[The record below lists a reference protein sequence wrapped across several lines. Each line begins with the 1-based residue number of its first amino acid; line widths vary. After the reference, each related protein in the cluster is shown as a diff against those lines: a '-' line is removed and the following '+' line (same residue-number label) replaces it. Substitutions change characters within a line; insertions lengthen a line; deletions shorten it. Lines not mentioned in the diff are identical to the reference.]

1 MVIKHHERKLI
12 MAIKF
17 IEDKKIFRLDAG
29 TSTYVMQVRENGYL
43 QHLYYGASV
52 KDDDLEYMITYLM
65 APFHPKAYDSYNNKA
80 FSTDIQ
86 PMEYPVNGTG
96 DFRTSA
102 FSANS
107 VCGSNAS
114 ELKYESYRII
124 DGKPGLEGLPATY
137 LNEGDKAQTLEIT
150 MIDQFSGVKVKLYY
164 TAFESLNVITRH
176 SIVENCGK
184 EPVFINRVM
193 STCLDFNRVED
204 YDIIHLWG
212 KWAKERQ
219 LERIR
224 APHGITN
231 ISSKR
236 GSSSHY
242 HNPFIALCDHT
253 ATEDSGDVYGVNL
266 VYSGNFAAEVEVQ
279 AEESMRL
286 IMGINPI
293 DFSWKLEAGESFTSP
308 EAVMVFS
315 KNGIGEMSRNFH
327 KLYNR
332 NLCRG
337 YWKDNKRPILINNW
351 EATYFDFDDDK
362 LETIAKGASELGI
375 EMLVMDD
382 GWFTN
387 RLGEFGGLGDWEV
400 NTEKLKEGLSGLCKR
415 INALGMK
422 FGIWFE
428 PEMVASNTK
437 LYAEHPDWI
446 LHVGDRTRNLD
457 RNQMVLDLSRK
468 DVQDYL
474 FGRISDILDNANI
487 SYIKWDFNRNLTEAG
502 SALLPKDR
510 QLEVFHRYVLGLY
523 ALLERL
529 HNAYPMLLLEGCS
542 GGGGRFDPAMLYYS
556 PQIWTSDNTDALDRC
571 KIQYGSSLCYPASMT
586 SAHVSASPCHQT
598 HRASSFATRG
608 NVAMAGSF
616 GYELDLNL
624 LCDEEK
630 ELVKKQVQQ
639 YHDFYNCIHY
649 GDYYRLVSPFEN
661 EYCAWNFVSENKDE
675 AILVFVVMRDRIF
688 PRYFVKLKGLDPNKK
703 YKDVNSGKEYYGD
716 TLMNCGLNLTKI
728 YGDLGS
734 TIVHLKEVK

>member
-1 MVIKHHERKLI
+1 
-12 MAIKF
+12 MAVKF

-29 TSTYVMQVRENGYL
+29 SSVYVMQVRENGYL
-43 QHLYYGASV
+43 QHLYYGESV
-52 KDDDLEYMITYLM
+52 KDDDLEYVVSYYNWT
-65 APFHPKAYDSYNNKA
+65 PFHPKAYDSVNNKI

-86 PMEYPVNGTG
+86 PMEYSVNGTG
-96 DFRTSA
+96 DFRVSA
-102 FSANS
+102 LSINS
-107 VCGSNAS
+107 VCGSNAT
-114 ELKYESYRII
+114 ELKYKSHKII
-124 DGKPGLEGLPATY
+124 DGKPKLEGLPATY

-150 MIDQFSGVKVKLYY
+150 MTDQFSGVEVKLYY
-164 TAFESLNVITRH
+164 TAFDSLNVITRH
-176 SIVENCGK
+176 SVIQNNGNES
-184 EPVFINRVM
+184 VFINRAM
-193 STCLDFNRVED
+193 STCLDFYNCED
-204 YDIIHLWG
+204 YDIIHLYG

-219 LERIR
+219 IERT
-224 APHGITN
+224 PLLHGITN

-242 HNPFIALCDHT
+242 HNPFVALCNKT
-253 ATEDSGDVYGVNL
+253 TIEDSGNVYGVNL
-266 VYSGNFAAEVEVQ
+266 IYSGNFAAEAEVQ
-279 AEESMRL
+279 ADESIRL

-293 DFSWKLEAGESFTSP
+293 DFSWKLEVGQSFTTP

-315 KNGIGEMSRNFH
+315 ANGIGEMSRTYH
-327 KLYNR
+327 KLYNK

-351 EATYFDFDDDK
+351 EATYFDFDDEK
-362 LETIAKGASELGI
+362 LEKIAKGASELGI

-387 RLGEFGGLGDWEV
+387 RIGEFGGLGDWEV
-400 NTEKLKEGLSGLCKR
+400 DTSKLKEGLSGLCKK

-446 LHVGDRTRNLD
+446 LHVGNRTRNLD
-457 RNQMVLDLSRK
+457 RNQMVLDLSRNE
-468 DVQDYL
+468 VRDYL
-474 FGRISDILDNANI
+474 FQKISSILSNANI
-487 SYIKWDFNRNLTEAG
+487 SYIKWDFNRNLTEVG
-502 SALLPKDR
+502 SAALPRDR
-510 QLEVFHRYVLGLY
+510 QLETFHRYVLGLY
-523 ALLERL
+523 ELLERL
-529 HNAYPMLLLEGCS
+529 HNAYPKLLLEGCS

-598 HRASSFATRG
+598 HRASSFETRG

-624 LCDEEK
+624 LCEEEK
-630 ELVKKQVQQ
+630 EIVKKQVKQ
-639 YHDFYNCIHY
+639 YHEFYNCIHY

-661 EYCAWNFVSENKDE
+661 NYCAWNFVSESKDE
-675 AILVFVVMRDRIF
+675 AIIVFVVNRDGICS
-688 PRYFVKLKGLDPNKK
+688 RYFIKPKGLDPNKK
-703 YKDVNSGKEYYGD
+703 YKDEETGKVYYGD
-716 TLMNCGLNLTKI
+716 TLMRCGIKLNKQFN
-728 YGDLGS
+728 DLGS
-734 TIVHLKEVK
+734 ILIHLKSVD